1 MKRRRGEKEKD
12 EDGEFSLLNCTNL
25 VWGGRGMKGAVVPDA
40 V

>member
-25 VWGGRGMKGAVVPDA
+25 VWGEEE
-40 V
+40 